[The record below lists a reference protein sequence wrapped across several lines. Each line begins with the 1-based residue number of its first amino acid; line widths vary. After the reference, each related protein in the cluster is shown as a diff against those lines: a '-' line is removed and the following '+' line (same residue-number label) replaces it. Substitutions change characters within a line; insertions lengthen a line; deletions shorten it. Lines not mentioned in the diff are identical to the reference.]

1 MPSLT
6 EVLHDTSLRPEDLE
20 WLHLL
25 VGDWQLVAD
34 LSFADLVLW
43 VRRDEDTWVAA
54 AHVRPTTGPTA
65 FVDDHVGQAATP
77 ERVVLLGQAVAGR
90 RIVRSTHAER
100 GDQVLREDAVP
111 VMPKGRI
118 IAVLTR
124 HTNLA
129 TMRAPSR
136 LELTYLACADA
147 LVRMTRVGEYPFA
160 SAPTGL
166 RRGAPRV
173 GDGLLRLDAEG
184 QIVYASPNA
193 VSAIHR
199 MGHPG
204 PVSGQS
210 LAAIVT
216 GVLRERQVL
225 DEALPLVLTG
235 RQPWR
240 TDVSSRAAEISLR
253 AVPLIEAGERVGAVV
268 LLRDVSE
275 LRRREQQLL
284 TREATIREIHHRV
297 KNNLQSVAALL
308 RLQSR
313 RMANPDAR
321 AALDEAVRRVSTIAV
336 VHDTL
341 SQSVDETVA
350 LDAIIDLAVSAVLDV
365 AAAGTPVQA
374 RRTGSFG
381 RVRAEDATAL
391 AMIVSELVQNAVEH
405 GLGAGGGAVGIDA
418 RRGVD
423 DEGEFIVVTVDD
435 DGYGL
440 PDHPV
445 GRSGLGM
452 LIVRSLASDLEGTV
466 TWGPRALGGTSVV
479 CRARLRPL
487 PKGA

>member
-173 GDGLLRLDAEG
+173 GDGLLRLDA
-184 QIVYASPNA
+184 
-193 VSAIHR
+193 
-199 MGHPG
+199 
-204 PVSGQS
+204 
-210 LAAIVT
+210 
-216 GVLRERQVL
+216 
-225 DEALPLVLTG
+225 
-235 RQPWR
+235 
-240 TDVSSRAAEISLR
+240 
-253 AVPLIEAGERVGAVV
+253 
-268 LLRDVSE
+268 
-275 LRRREQQLL
+275 
-284 TREATIREIHHRV
+284 
-297 KNNLQSVAALL
+297 
-308 RLQSR
+308 
-313 RMANPDAR
+313 
-321 AALDEAVRRVSTIAV
+321 
-336 VHDTL
+336 
-341 SQSVDETVA
+341 
-350 LDAIIDLAVSAVLDV
+350 
-365 AAAGTPVQA
+365 
-374 RRTGSFG
+374 
-381 RVRAEDATAL
+381 
-391 AMIVSELVQNAVEH
+391 
-405 GLGAGGGAVGIDA
+405 
-418 RRGVD
+418 
-423 DEGEFIVVTVDD
+423 
-435 DGYGL
+435 
-440 PDHPV
+440 
-445 GRSGLGM
+445 
-452 LIVRSLASDLEGTV
+452 
-466 TWGPRALGGTSVV
+466 
-479 CRARLRPL
+479 
-487 PKGA
+487 